1 MKSAIP
7 VIILL
12 LALSVMTIA
21 GTVDKTSLVNAPAH
35 SMNADFYA
43 QPKPDSAIPLP
54 LELTDDP
61 MQVGTSWYDFGNY
74 GSLTKLIVLDNA
86 GYPQMAW
93 TNGLNINSSQRHVYY
108 SFYDPVSGTFPIPG
122 GSVNVVPSAKSG
134 FNCIDVVSSGQAV
147 VCMHA
152 QVTGAPDYQTIVA
165 KDYFA
170 RVGAF
175 DPRSITATAG
185 HDTLIWPHMAVDIND
200 NIYVFAR
207 EMGSGAAHS
216 LVHHSFSDD
225 AGNSFDQYQFADSI
239 SVPSFTVATSR
250 ISEKAAYGYHQFLG
264 SYEDPGLWTGFLA
277 LQLNND
283 AMVVIKDN
291 AAEEWDFDNPINI
304 TNIITAEPDFLPD
317 TIQAQGDTLRA
328 YLDIDLMYDNADVLH
343 AMFTTRGLYEA
354 PWDSGAPPISGL
366 TEASLIWHWRADTY
380 ELDVVAW
387 GWWNCTDS
395 THAGDAGAW
404 KSTICR
410 PSMGIDDM
418 GNIYCAFERYEDVE
432 VNPDVSLG
440 GFGNGEIYVTV
451 STDGGRNWAEATN
464 ITNTHS
470 NGAAAGACYSEC
482 FPSLAE
488 EVDEYLHIFYTEDK
502 DAGSYVFETSTLST
516 ENPMWY
522 ERLLASEI
530 PTTPLVEQI
539 EFHVRPVGVE
549 EVPKISPSEFAL
561 AGNFPNPFNNS
572 TNIEFSL
579 QKEMPITLQVFDIAG
594 RLVGNLASG
603 MHASGEHTVAWDAQG
618 VSSGIYFVNLTAGGH
633 TKTSKMVLL
642 K

>member
-1 MKSAIP
+1 MKRAIP
-7 VIILL
+7 AIILL

-21 GTVDKTSLVNAPAH
+21 GTVDKTSLINAPAQ
-35 SMNADFYA
+35 SRNADFYA
-43 QPKPDSAIPLP
+43 QPKLDSAIPLP

-61 MQVGTSWYDFGNY
+61 MQVGTTWYDWGNY

-93 TNGLNINSSQRHVYY
+93 TNGLNLGSSQRHVYY
-108 SFYDPVSGTFPIPG
+108 SYYDMLSGTFPLPG
-122 GSVNVVPSAKSG
+122 GVNVISSAKSG
-134 FNCIDVVSSGQAV
+134 FNCIDALSSGQAL
-147 VCMHA
+147 VCAHA

-165 KDYFA
+165 RDYFP

-175 DPRSITATAG
+175 DPRSITATTG

-200 NIYVFAR
+200 NVYVFAR
-207 EMGSGAAHS
+207 EMGGGDAHS
-216 LVHHSFSDD
+216 LVHHSFSGDS
-225 AGNSFDQYQFADSI
+225 GSSYDQYQFADSI

-250 ISEKAAYGYHQFLG
+250 ISEKVAYGYHQFLG
-264 SYEDPGLWTGFLA
+264 NYQDPGLWTGFLA

-283 AMVVIKDN
+283 AMCVIKENSTD
-291 AAEEWDFDNPINI
+291 EWDFNNPINI
-304 TNIITAEPDFLPD
+304 TDVITADQSYLPD
-317 TIQAQGDTLRA
+317 TLQAQGDTLRA
-328 YLDIDLMYDNADVLH
+328 YLDIDLMFDNADVLH

-366 TEASLIWHWRADTY
+366 TEASLIWHWRSDTD

-387 GWWNCTDS
+387 GWWNCASNIS
-395 THAGDAGAW
+395 TGGAGAW

-410 PSMGIDDM
+410 PSMGIDDL
-418 GNIYCAFERYEDVE
+418 GNIFCAFERYEDFE
-432 VNPDVSLG
+432 VNPDTSVG

-451 STDGGRNWAEATN
+451 STDGGRNWAEPTN

-488 EVDEYLHIFYTEDK
+488 TVDDYLHIFYMEDK
-502 DAGSYVFETSTLST
+502 DAGSYVFDTSTLST
-516 ENPMWY
+516 ENPVWY
-522 ERLLASEI
+522 EKILASEI
-530 PTTPLVEQI
+530 PTTPLITQI
-539 EFHVRPVGVE
+539 DFHIRSGVE
-549 EVPKISPSEFAL
+549 DVPKISLSEFSL
-561 AGNFPNPFNNS
+561 NGNFPNPFNNS

-579 QKEMPITLQVFDIAG
+579 KKEMPITLQIFDING

-603 MHASGEHTVAWDAQG
+603 MHASGEHTVSWDAQG
-618 VSSGIYFVNLTAGGH
+618 VSSGIYFAKLSAGDQI
-633 TKTSKMVLL
+633 KTSKLVLL